1 MMHVLRALEIDENR
15 LEMIRHPLV
24 GKATW
29 NVGRIEGGT
38 QVNVVPADCVVEI
51 DRRLIPGEDPTRVK
65 SQYEQLLSGL
75 RTQTP
80 SWEARLEEP
89 FLSDWPLDTAS
100 DSDIVMLLS
109 EILRKRKLASEPSGA
124 AFGSDASKFAQ
135 AGIASV
141 ILGPGSIDQAHT
153 AEEYVDVDQVE
164 TSFLV
169 YRDLMLRYE

>member
-1 MMHVLRALEIDENR
+1 MHVLRALEVDENR
-15 LEMIRHPLV
+15 LETIRHPLV

-51 DRRLIPGEDPTRVK
+51 DRRLIPGEDPTGVK
-65 SQYEQLLSGL
+65 TQYEQLLSGL
-75 RTQTP
+75 RSQAP
-80 SWEARLEEP
+80 ALDARLEEP

-109 EILRKRKLASEPSGA
+109 EILRERKLASEPSGV
-124 AFGSDASKFAQ
+124 AFGSDASKFAR

-153 AEEYVDVDQVE
+153 ADEYVDVDQVE